1 MLDCLKNMFKYNF
14 EKLEVWKL
22 SLQVIKEVKKIVK
35 KFPAEEKY
43 ILADQLRRAA
53 LSIALNIAE
62 GFGRK
67 SKKDFGRFISN
78 SIGSTLEVIACLKIA
93 EELDYLK
100 EVEIKDLDEL
110 LKELYFK
117 LLKFSGYLNK

>member
-1 MLDCLKNMFKYNF
+1 MFAYNF

-22 SLQVIKEVKKIVK
+22 SLQVIKVIKKIVK
-35 KFPAEEKY
+35 KFPLEEKY
-43 ILADQLRRAA
+43 ILVDQLRRAA

-78 SIGSTLEVIACLKIA
+78 AIGSNLEVIACLKIA
-93 EELDYLK
+93 RELDCLK
-100 EVEIKDLDEL
+100 EVEIRELDEL

>member
-1 MLDCLKNMFKYNF
+1 MFNYNF

-22 SLQVIKEVKKIVK
+22 SLQAIKEIKRLVK
-35 KFPAEEKY
+35 KFPLEEKY
-43 ILADQLRRAA
+43 VLVDQIRRAV

-62 GFGRK
+62 GWGRK
-67 SKKDFGRFISN
+67 TKKDFSRFISN
-78 SIGSTLEVIACLKIA
+78 AIGSTLEVIVCLKIA
-93 EELDYLK
+93 RDLNYLEES
-100 EVEIKDLDEL
+100 EIKNLDEL